1 MKNKLWNATGIFVQ
15 LVVMAIPI
23 LIVLALLMVATSSL
37 PLAIVLAV
45 CIHLHMPELG
55 GGGNLAG
62 LKKIFTTFGG
72 PGMT

>member
-55 GGGNLAG
+55 GGGETWLVSKRYSQ
-62 LKKIFTTFGG
+62 LLEDLE
-72 PGMT
+72 